1 MLFHFSGRGVS
12 WMIVFLGNPG
22 PKYDGTRHNVGFR
35 VGDVVAQRCGV
46 KVQRLKNKALTAT
59 AELGGK
65 QVLLVKPQTY
75 MNLSGEAVRPLADYY
90 KLSPD
95 RILVV
100 SDETA
105 LPPGR
110 IRLRAGGSAGGHNGL
125 KSIIQHLG
133 TDAFPRLRLGVGAP
147 SNPDHEM
154 VDWVLGSFRGEDAKL
169 MDQAADKAADAVECW
184 VTQGIDKAMNQYNS
198 NKT

>member
-1 MLFHFSGRGVS
+1 MLFHFSGRGLS

-95 RILVV
+95 HVLVV

-105 LPPGR
+105 LPPGQ
-110 IRLRAGGSAGGHNGL
+110 IRLRPGGSAGGHNGL
-125 KSIIQHLG
+125 KSIIHSLG

-147 SNPDHEM
+147 SHPDYDM
-154 VDWVLGSFRGEDAKL
+154 ADWVLGTFSAQDGDL
-169 MDQAADKAADAVECW
+169 MDQAAQKAADAIECC
-184 VTQGIDKAMNQYNS
+184 VSQGIDKAMSLYNG
-198 NKT
+198 K

>member
-95 RILVV
+95 HVLVV

-110 IRLRAGGSAGGHNGL
+110 IRLRPGGSAGGHNGL
-125 KSIIQHLG
+125 KSIIHSLG

-147 SNPDHEM
+147 PHADWDM
-154 VDWVLGSFRGEDAKL
+154 ADWVLGTFHGEDANL
-169 MDQAADKAADAVECW
+169 MREAALKAADALECC
-184 VTQGIDKAMNQYNS
+184 VRDGIDTAMNRYNG
-198 NKT
+198 

>member
-1 MLFHFSGRGVS
+1 MLFRFGGRGIS
-12 WMIVFLGNPG
+12 WLVVFLGNPG

-35 VGDVVAQRCGV
+35 VGDVLSKRKGV
-46 KVQRLKNKALTAT
+46 EIRRLKNRALTAEC
-59 AELGGK
+59 ELGGTR
-65 QVLLVKPQTY
+65 VLLVKPQTY
-75 MNLSGEAVRPLADYY
+75 MNLSGEAVRPLADFY
-90 KLSPD
+90 KIPPEHV
-95 RILVV
+95 LVV

-147 SNPDHEM
+147 PHPDYEM
-154 VDWVLGSFRGEDAKL
+154 VDWVLGTFRGEDVKL
-169 MDQAADKAADAVECW
+169 MDTAAEKAADAIECC
-184 VTQGIDKAMNQYNS
+184 VRDGIDKAMSLYNG
-198 NKT
+198 K

>member
-95 RILVV
+95 HVLVV

-110 IRLRAGGSAGGHNGL
+110 IRLRPGGSAGGHNGL
-125 KSIIQHLG
+125 KSIIHSLG

-147 SNPDHEM
+147 SNPDYDM
-154 VDWVLGSFRGEDAKL
+154 ADWVLGTFSAQDGDL
-169 MDQAADKAADAVECW
+169 MDQAAQKAADAIECC
-184 VTQGIDKAMNQYNS
+184 VSQGIDKAMSLYNG
-198 NKT
+198 K